1 MTSKRFIL
9 FEDLDIKDKATGKI
23 YPPCLD
29 RGLSELI
36 ILLNEFD
43 DDNKQSK
50 ALIKALKKSNIDYI
64 NQIRKAY
71 EENLSI
77 EELADNCGV
86 DLK

>member
-1 MTSKRFIL
+1 MTAKRFNGH
-9 FEDLDIKDKATGKI
+9 DIYNGVNEHFQFYDNNKRISNKEV
-23 YPPCLD
+23 L
-29 RGLSELI
+29 EF
-36 ILLNEFD
+36 LNKFSDE
-43 DDNKQSK
+43 NEQLKS
-50 ALIKALKKSNIDYI
+50 LIKALKKSNIDYI

>member
-1 MTSKRFIL
+1 MTGKRFTL
-9 FEDLDIKDKATGKI
+9 FEDLDILDNNTGRLI
-23 YPPCLD
+23 PPCLD
-29 RGLSELI
+29 NGLLELVN
-36 ILLNEFD
+36 LLNELD